1 VTRREYAGA
10 AAPSYITSTLGGTSS
25 DVTIYCNN
33 LTNWPDGVTTGIGPF
48 FVVIDRG
55 TANEEK
61 ILCSERVGNTL
72 TVVAS
77 TGRGSDDTTISA
89 HSAGAVIEHVF
100 TATDADEANYH
111 VNTAASTS
119 TVAIHGLVNGS
130 SVVGTADAQ
139 TLTNKTLSGAVI
151 ANGGIIF
158 EGSTVDNFETTLS
171 VVDPTA
177 DQSILL
183 PNASGTVAFI
193 DSPAFTGTPTAPTA
207 AATTDTTQ
215 IATTAYVKDQKYTTN
230 PAMNGSAAI
239 GSTGYFSDGGHIHPT
254 DTSRAPIA
262 SPTFT
267 GTPAAPTAATTNDST
282 QIATTAYVKNQASV
296 TTPLVDG
303 TASVGTAASLFA
315 LGNHVHPTDTSRAPI
330 ASPTF
335 TGTPDS
341 TTPSTSD
348 DSTRIA
354 TTAYVRAQN
363 AATSFHGIKR
373 GTASISI
380 SGVNVNTATVNLGG
394 TAFSS
399 TPVVV
404 AVGDLALW
412 NVAVDDINYSSN
424 NFLVRVRSIDGSLGA
439 SGASITIN
447 WIALGAG
454 A

>member
-1 VTRREYAGA
+1 VTRRQYAGG
-10 AAPSYITSTLGGTSS
+10 AAPTYLTSTLNGSGG
-25 DVTIYCNN
+25 DVDIYCNN
-33 LTNWPDGVTTGIGPF
+33 LNNWPDGSIGPF

-61 ILCSERVGNTL
+61 ILCESTVGTHI
-72 TVVAS
+72 TVVS
-77 TGRGSDDTTISA
+77 GGRGQDGTTPSS
-89 HSAGAVIEHVF
+89 HSAGAIIEHVF

-119 TVAIHGLVNGS
+119 TVAIHGLVDGS
-130 SVVGTADAQ
+130 SVVGTTDSQ
-139 TLTNKTLSGAVI
+139 TLTNKTLSGAVVDS
-151 ANGGIIF
+151 GGLVF

-171 VVDPTA
+171 VVNPTA
-177 DQSILL
+177 DRSILL

-267 GTPAAPTAATTNDST
+267 GTPAAPTAATTDDST

-380 SGVNVNTATVNLGG
+380 SGVNVNNATVNLGG

-424 NFLVRVRSIDGSLGA
+424 NFLVRVRSIDGSQGA